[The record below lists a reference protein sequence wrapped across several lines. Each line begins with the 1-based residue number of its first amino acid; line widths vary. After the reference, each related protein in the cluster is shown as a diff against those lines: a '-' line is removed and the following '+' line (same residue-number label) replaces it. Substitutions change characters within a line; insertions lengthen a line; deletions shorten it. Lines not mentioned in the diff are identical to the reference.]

1 MRKLLLYFASALI
14 LLPALWAFAS
24 RPAVSLLAA
33 IDILSDQGGPLA
45 RIHPGVKKEGVR
57 IPVGGKTLEADFY
70 RRSGPGGSIKRPG
83 LLLIHGLAEAG
94 KDDPQLVRFA
104 TTMARAGFAV
114 LVPDFIGL
122 KSFRVRRD
130 SVDEAAAAFDH
141 LAEKAPGVR
150 PGDSGILGISF
161 GGGIGLLAAADAGI
175 RERVAYVVSFGGY
188 YDLSSVIRYHTTGR
202 YAYGPERGIG
212 NPVPWARWHLILKNL
227 DFLEDSADRRAFDA
241 LARRKLRDETADVS
255 GWAERLSPRGRA
267 LYAVLAEKDFS
278 RFPPLYAKV
287 SPRVRD
293 LLRALSL
300 PEKIRDVKA
309 EMILSHGVPD
319 PLIPHTETLR
329 LADALKESGR
339 PDVSV
344 TLLRLFRHVDPARP
358 AGTESLGL
366 LGKVQEGWKFFR
378 LVDRIRARAGL

>member
-1 MRKLLLYFASALI
+1 
-14 LLPALWAFAS
+14 
-24 RPAVSLLAA
+24 
-33 IDILSDQGGPLA
+33 
-45 RIHPGVKKEGVR
+45 
-57 IPVGGKTLEADFY
+57 
-70 RRSGPGGSIKRPG
+70 
-83 LLLIHGLAEAG
+83 
-94 KDDPQLVRFA
+94 
-104 TTMARAGFAV
+104 MARAGFAV

-188 YDLSSVIRYHTTGR
+188 YDLSSVIRYYTTGR